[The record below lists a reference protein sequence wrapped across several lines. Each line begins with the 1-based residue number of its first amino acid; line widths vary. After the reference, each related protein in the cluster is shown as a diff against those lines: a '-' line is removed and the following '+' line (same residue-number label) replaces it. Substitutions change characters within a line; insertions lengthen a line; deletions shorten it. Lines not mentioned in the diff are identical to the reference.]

1 MDNLGEVVDVDNK
14 DGVVSRK
21 GKRADEHEHLVE
33 HIDVGEKT
41 RERHNSWRWLD
52 LLGLSNLVL

>member
-14 DGVVSRK
+14 GGVVSRK

-33 HIDVGEKT
+33 HIDVGKET
-41 RERHNSWRWLD
+41 RERHNSRRRLD
-52 LLGLSNLVL
+52 LL